1 MKKYIIIS
9 FITGFILI
17 GCSELNLDPLSQGSR
32 ENWYSNDTEIS
43 VSLNELY
50 DVKYW
55 ENWYKPYSTGWINWI
70 DAWSDDFTG
79 RNFLSLLPGGT
90 ISGVS
95 SATIVEWQNT
105 YKCIAAANLIIE
117 GIDRAKYELPEKNI
131 NKYLGDAKFVRAAQ
145 YSKLIFLYGDV
156 PFFTKTLD
164 IKEAFTLSRTN
175 KEVILAEIYND
186 FDFAISHLPVSYG
199 DNELTHATKGAAL
212 AMKARIALYME
223 DWDVARDAAKACIDL
238 GVYELYPDF
247 SEFFGKKNT
256 VETVFAIPRSTQ
268 FNSWIKIEQIVNRN
282 TGGYSTVQPSW
293 DVFCSFLCTD
303 GLPIDESPLFNPRE
317 PFQNRDP
324 RCAATIVEF
333 GTYHLGVM
341 YQPHPDSLKVWDQHN
356 GVYKANNDSRGVNI
370 LASYNGLVW
379 KKWLE
384 DGWYTSNRGDMP
396 NIVIRYADV
405 LLIYA
410 EAKIELEEIDQ
421 SVLDAINKVRARA
434 YKVSY
439 TETSSYPAV
448 TSTDQSE
455 LRKTLRIERR
465 MEFVFEGGLGTSLRF
480 ADLIRWKLAEK
491 ALTKKDY
498 GMLDPADIRKKVVNP
513 GLWFFPEIPEID
525 EDGIPDFESMYSK
538 GLIKILTIRAFD
550 KSRNYLLPI
559 PTKEILINSN
569 LTQNPNY

>member
-1 MKKYIIIS
+1 M
-9 FITGFILI
+9 
-17 GCSELNLDPLSQGSR
+17 
-32 ENWYSNDTEIS
+32 
-43 VSLNELY
+43 
-50 DVKYW
+50 
-55 ENWYKPYSTGWINWI
+55 
-70 DAWSDDFTG
+70 
-79 RNFLSLLPGGT
+79 
-90 ISGVS
+90 
-95 SATIVEWQNT
+95 
-105 YKCIAAANLIIE
+105 
-117 GIDRAKYELPEKNI
+117 
-131 NKYLGDAKFVRAAQ
+131 
-145 YSKLIFLYGDV
+145 
-156 PFFTKTLD
+156 
-164 IKEAFTLSRTN
+164 
-175 KEVILAEIYND
+175 
-186 FDFAISHLPVSYG
+186 
-199 DNELTHATKGAAL
+199 
-212 AMKARIALYME
+212 
-223 DWDVARDAAKACIDL
+223 
-238 GVYELYPDF
+238 
-247 SEFFGKKNT
+247 
-256 VETVFAIPRSTQ
+256 
-268 FNSWIKIEQIVNRN
+268 
-282 TGGYSTVQPSW
+282 
-293 DVFCSFLCTD
+293 
-303 GLPIDESPLFNPRE
+303 
-317 PFQNRDP
+317 
-324 RCAATIVEF
+324 VEF

-356 GVYKANNDSRGVNI
+356 GVYKANNDSRGVNQY
-370 LASYNGLVW
+370 ASYNGLVW
-379 KKWLE
+379 KKWLK

-498 GMLDPADIRKKVVNP
+498 GMLDPADIREKVVNP